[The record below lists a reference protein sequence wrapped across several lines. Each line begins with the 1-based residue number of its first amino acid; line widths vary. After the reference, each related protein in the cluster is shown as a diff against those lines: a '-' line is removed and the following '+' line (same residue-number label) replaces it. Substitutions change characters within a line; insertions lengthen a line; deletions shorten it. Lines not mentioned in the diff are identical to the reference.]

1 MRDGGQ
7 TVLNAGECKK
17 LFHQNF
23 KPVEEFQG
31 PEVLYAVQYRGRIG
45 GIVTGVVY
53 IVAQEFFLRFSQSF
67 IFCMVLR
74 RSRARDLATR
84 DTSFL

>member
-45 GIVTGVVY
+45 RIATDVVY
-53 IVAQEFFLRFSQSF
+53 IA
-67 IFCMVLR
+67 
-74 RSRARDLATR
+74 A
-84 DTSFL
+84 